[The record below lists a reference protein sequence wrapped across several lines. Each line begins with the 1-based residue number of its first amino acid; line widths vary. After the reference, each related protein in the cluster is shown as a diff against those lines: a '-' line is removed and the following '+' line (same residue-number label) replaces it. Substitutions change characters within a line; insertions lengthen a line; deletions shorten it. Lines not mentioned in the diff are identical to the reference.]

1 MIQNDNIYIQA
12 STLNIPAILELLM
25 RTYQAGIL

>member
-1 MIQNDNIYIQA
+1 MTQSDNIYIQT
-12 STLNIPAILELLM
+12 STINIPALLELLM